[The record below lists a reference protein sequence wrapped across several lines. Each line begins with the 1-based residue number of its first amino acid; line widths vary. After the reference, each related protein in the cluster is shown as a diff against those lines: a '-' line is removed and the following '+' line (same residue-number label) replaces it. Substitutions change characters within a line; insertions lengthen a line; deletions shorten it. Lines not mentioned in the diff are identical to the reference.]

1 VSRVTIRAVVFD
13 LDGLLVDSEPVQIA
27 AWEQFL
33 ARYDRTLDAALLQ
46 RMFGLRVWDSARLLI
61 DVLNLPLTVNAVVSE
76 RDALFFSLLPG
87 RLREMPDASETVRA
101 LASRGL
107 PLGLATSGHRRYV
120 DIALRALE
128 LEGAFRVEVTGD
140 MVEQG
145 KPAPDIYLAAA
156 NELRVA
162 PDHCLA
168 LEDAP
173 LGIASARAAGMTCI
187 AIPNEMTRGLDGFEH
202 ANAVLDRLAEVIP
215 WLEGTRG
222 SMVSKQ
228 SDH

>member
-1 VSRVTIRAVVFD
+1 VSRVDIRAVVFD

-33 ARYDRTLDAALLQ
+33 ARYDRTLDPALLQ
-46 RMFGLRVWDSARLLI
+46 RMFGLRIWDSARLLI
-61 DVLNLPLTVNAVVSE
+61 DAMNLPLTVDDVVSE
-76 RDALFFSLLPG
+76 RDAIFFSLLPG
-87 RLREMPDASETVRA
+87 QLREMPGASDVVRA
-101 LASRGL
+101 LAGRGL

-156 NELRVA
+156 NELGVA
-162 PDHCLA
+162 PVHCLA

-187 AIPNEMTRGLDGFEH
+187 AIPNEMTRGLDGLGN
-202 ANAVLDRLAEVIP
+202 ANAVLDRLADVIS
-215 WLEGTRG
+215 WLDGTG
-222 SMVSKQ
+222 E
-228 SDH
+228 